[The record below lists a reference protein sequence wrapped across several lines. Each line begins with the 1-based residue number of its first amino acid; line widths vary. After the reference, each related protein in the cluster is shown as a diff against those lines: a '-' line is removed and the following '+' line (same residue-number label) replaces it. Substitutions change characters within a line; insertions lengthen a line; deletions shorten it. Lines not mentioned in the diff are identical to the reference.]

1 MKTTTDKATKNKWLK
16 YLLLGIPGLIIFAL
30 FGYLF
35 WLPLVIY
42 MFIRLIRKKKP
53 STGAILATAI
63 SFIYFVVLVNS
74 GDSNPPDRNHMI
86 AENTS
91 SEIHS
96 SSEELSSSIQTS
108 EEAEESCSAVISSE
122 EVEESCSVETS
133 AKTESETE
141 DTQALPTTDEA
152 LTSQPPATQ
161 APATAAPTTQV
172 PPTAAPTQAP
182 TQPPTTAPTQAPTQA
197 PTIAPTQPAATTLTI
212 LSYPEIVHRN
222 EMATV
227 KIQGAPNTNYSIT
240 VYYKSGPSEA
250 AGLETKISDANGYVS
265 WTWKVGGRTSA
276 GTFQIVVSGGGETKS
291 VHFTV
296 VV

>member
-35 WLPLVIY
+35 WIPLVIY

-122 EVEESCSVETS
+122 EFEESCSVETS
-133 AKTESETE
+133 AETESETE
-141 DTQALPTTDEA
+141 DTQVLPTTDEA
-152 LTSQPPATQ
+152 LTSQPPATA
-161 APATAAPTTQV
+161 APATQV

-197 PTIAPTQPAATTLTI
+197 PTIAPTQPAAATLTI

-276 GTFQIVVSGGGETKS
+276 GTFRIVVSGGGETKS
-291 VHFTV
+291 VNFTV

>member
-30 FGYLF
+30 FGSLF
-35 WLPLVIY
+35 WLPLIIY

-53 STGAILATAI
+53 SIGVVLVTAI
-63 SFIYFVVLVNS
+63 SFIYFTVLVNS
-74 GDSNPPDRNHMI
+74 GDSNPPDRNQMI

-108 EEAEESCSAVISSE
+108 EETEESCSAATSSE
-122 EVEESCSVETS
+122 ELEESCSAETPEE
-133 AKTESETE
+133 TESETE
-141 DTQALPTTDEA
+141 DTQPPQTTDESA
-152 LTSQPPATQ
+152 ATVPAPQP
-161 APATAAPTTQV
+161 PATAAPTQA
-172 PPTAAPTQAP
+172 PTAAPTQAP
-182 TQPPTTAPTQAPTQA
+182 TQP
-197 PTIAPTQPAATTLTI
+197 AAATLTI

-227 KIQGAPNTNYSIT
+227 KIQGAPNTSYSIT

-276 GTFQIVVSGGGETKS
+276 GTFQIVVSGGGETRS